1 MVFMRFQYV
10 AHARSDFSRQTF
22 IVNMKNKCG
31 KIRWELTRGNDA
43 SMVDKL
49 GKIMA
54 PRSSQLIFPLSLVRQ
69 IDSHSLT
76 SCLRQPHFMTTT
88 QNDRKIMHFMSI
100 LSHNNQPNVIR
111 KLYFFFVCTLD
122 VKI

>member
-1 MVFMRFQYV
+1 MEQMR
-10 AHARSDFSRQTF
+10 
-22 IVNMKNKCG
+22 

-76 SCLRQPHFMTTT
+76 SCLRQPHFMTIT
-88 QNDRKIMHFMSI
+88 QNDRKIMHFLSI
-100 LSHNNQPNVIR
+100 LSLNNQHDR
-111 KLYFFFVCTLD
+111 YHKTLFFCLHNRGENL
-122 VKI
+122 I